1 MAKAYDV
8 IVIGSGGGMKIA
20 LPAARM
26 GLKTALIEQDAVAG
40 TCLNR
45 GCIPSKM
52 LIYPSELPG
61 QLQEARRI
69 NVKCDT
75 RPTIDF
81 SALITRISQT
91 VDAMS
96 ASQRD
101 ALLSM
106 PNLDFLPEHAE
117 FIENRVVQAG
127 QHVLSAR
134 KIFIATGCRPMI
146 PDIPGLKTTPFM
158 TSTEA
163 LRQTSLPKRLI
174 VIGASYIAVE
184 LGAAYAGAG
193 AQVDFIVRSRFL
205 RREDQEIAQVFAT
218 QFAKTHEVHQGMV
231 PQEVRFQNG
240 LFTVASEG
248 KTLQSDALLVA
259 TGTVPCTDNLGLN
272 NTGIHTTNQGF
283 IQVDDYLKTAVDG
296 VYALGDCIGH
306 FLFRHTVNHEG
317 EYLVRT
323 ALNGDSDLPLD
334 YGPVPHAI
342 FTNPEVAG
350 VGLTEEQAQ
359 SQGLDHVVGRA
370 AYSDSNAGLAR
381 GYDHGFAKLIID
393 RPSRQILGAHILGP
407 EASNMIHLFI
417 VAMKTRA
424 TLDDLLDMIFI
435 HPALPEIARDA
446 ARDAKQKFLN
456 APPAP

>member
-1 MAKAYDV
+1 MAKEYDV

-61 QLQEARRI
+61 HLQEATRI

-75 RPTIDF
+75 RPTLDF

-117 FIENRVVQAG
+117 FIEDKVIQAG
-127 QHVLSAR
+127 QHVITAP
-134 KIFIATGCRPMI
+134 KIFIATGSRPMI
-146 PDIPGLKTTPFM
+146 PDIPGLKNTPFM

-163 LRQTSLPKRLI
+163 LRRTSLPERLI

-205 RREDQEIAQVFAT
+205 RQEDQEIAQVFAERFS
-218 QFAKTHEVHQGMV
+218 QTHRVHQGIAPTQV
-231 PQEVRFQNG
+231 SFENG
-240 LFTVASEG
+240 LFTVMFGAQ
-248 KTLQSDALLVA
+248 KLQGDALLVA
-259 TGTVPCTDNLGLN
+259 TGTVPCTDNLGLDN
-272 NTGIHTTNQGF
+272 AGIHITKQGF
-283 IQVDDYLKTAVDG
+283 IPVNDHLQTAVKG

-306 FLFRHTVNHEG
+306 FFFRHTVNYEG
-317 EYLVRT
+317 EYLVQT
-323 ALNGDSDLPLD
+323 VLNSHSNLPLD

-359 SQGLDHVVGRA
+359 SQGLDYVVGRA
-370 AYSDSNAGLAR
+370 AYSDSNSGLAR

-393 RPSRQILGAHILGP
+393 RPSRRILGAHILGP

-417 VAMKTRA
+417 VAMKTHA
-424 TLDDLLDMIFI
+424 TLDDLLDIIFI

-446 ARDAKQKFLN
+446 ARDAKQRF
-456 APPAP
+456 

>member
-1 MAKAYDV
+1 MAKEYDV

-52 LIYPSELPG
+52 LIYPTELPG
-61 QLQEARRI
+61 LLQEARRI

-81 SALITRISQT
+81 SGLITRISQT
-91 VDAMS
+91 VDTIS
-96 ASQRD
+96 ASQRE
-101 ALLSM
+101 ALLNT
-106 PNLDFLPEHAE
+106 PNLDFFPEHAE
-117 FIENRVVQAG
+117 FIEDKVIQAG
-127 QHVLSAR
+127 QHVITAP
-134 KIFIATGCRPMI
+134 KIFIATGSRPMI
-146 PDIPGLKTTPFM
+146 PDIPGLKDTPFM

-163 LRQTSLPKRLI
+163 LRRTDLPERLL

-193 AQVDFIVRSRFL
+193 ARVDFIVRSRFL
-205 RREDQEIAQVFAT
+205 RQEDREIAEAFAT
-218 QFAKTHEVHQGMV
+218 QFAKGHEVHQGMT
-231 PQEVRFQNG
+231 PQEVRFQDG
-240 LFTVASEG
+240 LFTVTFEG
-248 KTLQSDALLVA
+248 KTLQGDALLAA

-272 NTGIHTTNQGF
+272 KTGIHITKQGF
-283 IQVDDYLKTAVDG
+283 IEVNDYLQTEVNG

-306 FLFRHTVNHEG
+306 FFFRHTVNYEG

-323 ALNGDSDLPLD
+323 VLENGPPRPLD

-350 VGLTEEQAQ
+350 VGLTEEQARA
-359 SQGLDHVVGRA
+359 QGHDYVVGRA
-370 AYSDSNAGLAR
+370 AYSDSNTGLAR
-381 GYDHGFAKLIID
+381 GYEHGFAKLLID
-393 RPSRQILGAHILGP
+393 RPTHRILGAHILGP
-407 EASNMIHLFI
+407 EASHMIHLFI
-417 VAMKTRA
+417 VAMKTHA
-424 TLDDLLDMIFI
+424 TLDDLLDMIYI
-435 HPALPEIARDA
+435 HPALPEVARDA
-446 ARDAKQKFLN
+446 ARDAKQRV
-456 APPAP
+456 

>member
-1 MAKAYDV
+1 MTQEYDV

-81 SALITRISQT
+81 SALISRISQT

-96 ASQRD
+96 TSQRD

-117 FIENRVVQAG
+117 FIEDKVIQAG
-127 QHVLSAR
+127 HHVITAP
-134 KIFIATGCRPMI
+134 KIFIATGSRPMI

-158 TSTEA
+158 TSQEA
-163 LRQTSLPKRLI
+163 LRRTSLPERLI

-205 RREDQEIAQVFAT
+205 RHEDQEIAQVFAERFS
-218 QFAKTHEVHQGMV
+218 QTHRVHQGAAPTKV
-231 PQEVRFQNG
+231 AFEKG
-240 LFTVASEG
+240 LFTVTIGAQ
-248 KTLQSDALLVA
+248 KLQSDALLVA
-259 TGTVPCTDNLGLN
+259 TGTMPCTDNLGLN
-272 NTGIHTTNQGF
+272 NTGLHITKQGL
-283 IQVDDYLKTAVDG
+283 IQVTDYLQTAVTG
-296 VYALGDCIGH
+296 VYALGDCIGN
-306 FLFRHTVNHEG
+306 FFFRHTVNYEG

-323 ALNGDSDLPLD
+323 VLENGPNLPLD

-350 VGLTEEQAQ
+350 VGLTEEQART
-359 SQGLDHVVGRA
+359 QGQDYVVGRA
-370 AYSDSNAGLAR
+370 AYADSNAGLAR
-381 GYDHGFAKLIID
+381 GYDHGLAKLLID
-393 RPSRQILGAHILGP
+393 RPTHRILGAHILGP
-407 EASNMIHLFI
+407 EASNLIHLVI
-417 VAMKTRA
+417 LAMKTHA

-446 ARDAKQKFLN
+446 ARDARQQL
-456 APPAP
+456 